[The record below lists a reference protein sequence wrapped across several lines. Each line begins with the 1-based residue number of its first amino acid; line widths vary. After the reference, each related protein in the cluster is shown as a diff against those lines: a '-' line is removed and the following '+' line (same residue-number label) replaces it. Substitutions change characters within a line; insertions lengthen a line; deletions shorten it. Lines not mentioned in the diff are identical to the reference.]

1 MQEDTHEVNDI
12 DLPRFV
18 RRIGIINTTERGR
31 DSAPTM
37 GVLPAFGGVLELGM
51 SRTGG
56 LPPGLTYLTLPD
68 LLAPSLLADDSRA
81 ESSHTDEMMLRQ
93 SSSGSTE
100 QPTDRH
106 GGPEPA
112 RASGSMSRASTQPD
126 SNSSP
131 PRVSEVLRETSDDG
145 SGASFDDVSRTVKW
159 ADGPDSRASTTDDD
173 SDKSGLRGSSGS
185 EADLR
190 ERPEGADAGP
200 GPVRELRRLE
210 DSPGV
215 LEGAPGSGGDQSRL
229 TGPVST
235 VLATGSL
242 PGRGAGV
249 DSPTSGPD
257 MTRSGDGAATSRTDV
272 GDSSGSFARPSLEWR
287 ESDTPSESGEHA
299 PGPDLSPLDSSP
311 TGAHQEARSSQVE
324 RPTGP
329 DLSSP
334 VTTPVGETGDG
345 FGTGTGPP
353 MTVLDESPGADTT
366 AETRAGERSGRGR
379 QTTPGSDA
387 LGDGVRRSRDSRGDE
402 LARTT
407 RETAHGDGP
416 GEADWPFP
424 RNLSLEGG
432 GPDARF
438 LEEIHRELTKKMRIE
453 RDRRGF

>member
-1 MQEDTHEVNDI
+1 MQEDTHDVDDI

-18 RRIGIINTTERGR
+18 RRLGIIDTTESGRG
-31 DSAPTM
+31 SAPTM
-37 GVLPAFGGVLELGM
+37 GVLPAFEGVLKLGT
-51 SRTGG
+51 SRSCG

-81 ESSHTDEMMLRQ
+81 ESSHTDAVTLRH
-93 SSSGSTE
+93 SRPGSTE
-100 QPTDRH
+100 QPTGRH

-112 RASGSMSRASTQPD
+112 RASGSTSRASTQPD
-126 SNSSP
+126 SDSSP
-131 PRVSEVLRETSDDG
+131 PRVSEVLRDTSDDG
-145 SGASFDDVSRTVKW
+145 SVASFDDVSRTVPW
-159 ADGPDSRASTTDDD
+159 ADGPDSRGAATDDD
-173 SDKSGLRGSSGS
+173 SEESGQSGSGRS

-190 ERPEGADAGP
+190 ERLAGADAGP
-200 GPVRELRRLE
+200 GPIRELRRLG

-215 LEGAPGSGGDQSRL
+215 LETAPGTGSGQPRL

-242 PGRGAGV
+242 PGRGVGA
-249 DSPTSGPD
+249 DSPTRGPD
-257 MTRSGDGAATSRTDV
+257 VTQSGDEATTPRTDA
-272 GDSSGSFARPSLEWR
+272 GDSRGSFARPSLEWR
-287 ESDTPSESGEHA
+287 ESDTPSGSGEHA
-299 PGPDLSPLDSSP
+299 SGPDLTPPDPSPS
-311 TGAHQEARSSQVE
+311 GAQQEARSSQ

-334 VTTPVGETGDG
+334 VATPVGETGDG

-353 MTVLDESPGADTT
+353 MTVLDGRPGGDTT
-366 AETRAGERSGRGR
+366 AETRASERSDSGR
-379 QTTPGSDA
+379 QTTPGIDPF
-387 LGDGVRRSRDSRGDE
+387 GDGVTRSGDSRGDTP
-402 LARTT
+402 AGTT
-407 RETAHGDGP
+407 PETVHGDGP
-416 GEADWPFP
+416 GEGDWPFP